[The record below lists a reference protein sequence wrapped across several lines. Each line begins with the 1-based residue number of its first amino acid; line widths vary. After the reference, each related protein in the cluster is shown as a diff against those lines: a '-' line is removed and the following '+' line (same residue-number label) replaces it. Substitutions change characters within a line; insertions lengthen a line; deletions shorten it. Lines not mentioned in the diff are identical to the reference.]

1 MMRNTYGKL
10 MFILQDSQSDTL
22 KHQNNHLDLVKDIL
36 TVYSFLECRKSLEML
51 SDPLIQVASNSIPE
65 ISNDRK
71 IEGDRQRLI
80 EAREAAARTLRD
92 KYISGLCL

>member
-1 MMRNTYGKL
+1 
-10 MFILQDSQSDTL
+10 
-22 KHQNNHLDLVKDIL
+22 
-36 TVYSFLECRKSLEML
+36 ML